1 MFAAAMEMVNVVSAQ
16 TGGAPRHPK
25 EAAESKRDYPEQGQ
39 AAPGAAAAAADGSQL
54 RAAPEEPPH
63 PPVHGEPAR
72 GVLGR
77 SSSHG
82 KGGKLWTEARSHTR
96 TRSWLQLTAPGEP
109 SLPFGKAYED
119 PFLQVFFYPKQSE
132 T

>member
-1 MFAAAMEMVNVVSAQ
+1 MLAAAMEMVNVVRAQ
-16 TGGAPRHPK
+16 TGGSPRHPK
-25 EAAESKRDYPEQGQ
+25 EAAESERDYPEQGQ
-39 AAPGAAAAAADGSQL
+39 TAAGAGAAAGGSRL

-77 SSSHG
+77 SSSRG
-82 KGGKLWTEARSHTR
+82 QGGKLWTEAGTHGH
-96 TRSWLQLTAPGEP
+96 WQQLTAPGEP
-109 SLPFGKAYED
+109 SLLPFGKAYED
-119 PFLQVFFYPKQSE
+119 PFLQVVFYPKQSE